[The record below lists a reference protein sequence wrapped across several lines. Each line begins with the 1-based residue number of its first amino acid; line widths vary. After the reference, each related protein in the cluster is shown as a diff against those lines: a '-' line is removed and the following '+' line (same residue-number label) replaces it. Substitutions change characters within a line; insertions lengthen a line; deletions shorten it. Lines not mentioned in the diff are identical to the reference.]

1 MKTERLEDTA
11 AKGVAAINTIVQER
25 DRLLTDNERMRV
37 DIALLKQRSE
47 QLESRLETAATE
59 RDHYMRF
66 STELVTKINA
76 MQMVFEDAIRGAKHA
91 AFKPALVPK
100 PQPQPVGRVDTD
112 NIENLIKRLP
122 INGGSDANP
131 VR

>member
-37 DIALLKQRSE
+37 DIALLKQRND
-47 QLESRLETAATE
+47 QLEGRLETAATE

-100 PQPQPVGRVDTD
+100 PQPFVKVDTD
-112 NIENLIKRLP
+112 NIESLIKRLP
-122 INGGSDANP
+122 MNGGGGDANP

>member
-1 MKTERLEDTA
+1 
-11 AKGVAAINTIVQER
+11 
-25 DRLLTDNERMRV
+25 MRV
-37 DIALLKQRSE
+37 DIALLKQRNE

-91 AFKPALVPK
+91 AFKPPLVPK
-100 PQPQPVGRVDTD
+100 PQHIVKVDTD
-112 NIENLIKRLP
+112 NIESLIKRLP
-122 INGGSDANP
+122 VNGGCGPGGSDANP

>member
-37 DIALLKQRSE
+37 DIALLKQRND
-47 QLESRLETAATE
+47 QLEGRLETAATE

-100 PQPQPVGRVDTD
+100 PQPLVKVDTD
-112 NIENLIKRLP
+112 NIESLIKRLP
-122 INGGSDANP
+122 MNGGGGDANP

>member
-37 DIALLKQRSE
+37 DIALLKQRND
-47 QLESRLETAATE
+47 QLEGRLETAATE

-91 AFKPALVPK
+91 AFKPPLVPK
-100 PQPQPVGRVDTD
+100 PQPFVKVDTD
-112 NIENLIKRLP
+112 NIESLIKRLP
-122 INGGSDANP
+122 MNGGGGDANP